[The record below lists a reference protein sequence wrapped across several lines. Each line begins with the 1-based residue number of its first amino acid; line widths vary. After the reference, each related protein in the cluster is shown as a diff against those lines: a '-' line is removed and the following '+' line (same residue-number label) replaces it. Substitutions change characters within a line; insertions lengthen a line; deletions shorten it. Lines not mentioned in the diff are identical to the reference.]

1 MRKILFLEDNKND
14 IDFVQ
19 REILKHWPD
28 VNLVVVSRISDAKK
42 EIEKDDP
49 IDIALFDLNL
59 PDGNSLNLLSELR
72 ETRFGFPIIIL
83 TGIGSEEIATA
94 ALKAGAN
101 DYIPKKYGFEK
112 LIPKHIEYTLKQ
124 LNQNRQDISVLYVE
138 RHKSDLELTSL
149 YLKKQASY
157 IHLIPVSSGEE
168 ALKLLPKKS
177 GQACKFDVLM
187 LDYRLP
193 GMNAIEITRIIRQ
206 ERGLSIA
213 IVIVTGQGDEN
224 TAVEAIKVGVDD
236 YIVKHENYLL
246 RLPSVLTSAFRRRE
260 LERQQKALSQ
270 SEKRFKRLFHDLG
283 DAVFVTR
290 IGEKNKGEILEVNAA
305 AVLQTG
311 YSREELLKMNIIHDL
326 AISGTASFN
335 TIVWENKLLAGE
347 HVCVSEK
354 KRKKDGTAYWTEV
367 IVTPIEFNGE
377 PASLSINH
385 DISILKRAE
394 LIQQIILNIAN
405 LTSLV
410 NGLEQTVE
418 IIQKELGKLM
428 DTKNFYVAL
437 YDKERDYIQLP
448 FFRDEKDEI
457 KEFPAAKTLTGLVI
471 KQGKS
476 ILIDDTETKKL
487 QASGKI
493 ETIGS
498 NSEIWLGVPLKTKGE
513 VIGAFVVQ
521 SYHDSHAFTEK
532 DKEVLEII
540 SHQISL
546 TLERKQEEEKLKKAL
561 EAAKE
566 SDRMKTAFL
575 ANMSHELRT
584 PLNAVIG
591 FSALIDEKTSPEES
605 KKFAELINSSGS
617 SLLEIVDEIFEVTL
631 IERGEVSLN
640 RTEKRIDLFLNDIFQ
655 LMLHRQKN
663 LGNTEVMMEQ
673 INSIETENLVAFTDF
688 EKLKQIFIHLLSN
701 SLKFTSKGLI
711 QFGLMDSE
719 NEESIKFYV
728 RDTGIGIPKEKQ
740 QVIFERFKIVDDTRT
755 REYAGIGNGLFIVQ
769 KFVKLLGGRIQLESI
784 EGEGTTFYFSIP
796 K

>member
-1 MRKILFLEDNKND
+1 MQKILLLEDNKND

-42 EIEKDDP
+42 EIENNGS
-49 IDIALFDLNL
+49 IDIALFDLKL
-59 PDGNSLNLLSELR
+59 PDGNALDLLSELR
-72 ETRFGFPIIIL
+72 ENHINTPVIIL
-83 TGIGSEEIATA
+83 TGIGTEEIATA

-101 DYIPKKYGFEK
+101 DYIPKKHGFEK
-112 LIPKHIEYTLKQ
+112 LIPKHIEHTMQQ
-124 LNQNRQDISVLYVE
+124 LAQNRQDISVLYVE

-149 YLKKQASY
+149 YLKKQAPY
-157 IHLIPVSSGEE
+157 IHLNPVSSGEE
-168 ALKLLPKKS
+168 VLKLLPEKS

-193 GMNAIEITRIIRQ
+193 GMDAIEITRVIRQ
-206 ERGLSIA
+206 ERDLSIA

-236 YIVKHENYLL
+236 YIVKRENYLL

-260 LERQQKALSQ
+260 LERKQKALSQ
-270 SEKRFKRLFHDLG
+270 SEQRFKRLFHDLG

-290 IGEKNKGEILEVNAA
+290 IGENKGEILEVNEA

-311 YSREELLKMNIIHDL
+311 YSREELLKMNIINDL
-326 AISGTASFN
+326 AIAGTASFN
-335 TIVWENKLLAGE
+335 TYVWENKLLAGE
-347 HVCVSEK
+347 HVRVSEK
-354 KRKKDGTAYWTEV
+354 KKKKDGTEYWTEV

-377 PASLSINH
+377 QASLSINH
-385 DISILKRAE
+385 DISTLKRAE
-394 LIQQIILNIAN
+394 IVQQIILNIAN
-405 LTSLV
+405 LTSWATD
-410 NGLEQTVE
+410 LEQTMEV
-418 IIQKELGKLM
+418 IQKELAKLM

-437 YDKERDYIQLP
+437 YDKERDFIQLP
-448 FFRDEKDEI
+448 FFRDEKDDI

-471 KQGKS
+471 KEGKS
-476 ILIDDTETKKL
+476 ILIDDAETSKL

-493 ETIGS
+493 ETIGFD
-498 NSEIWLGVPLKTKGE
+498 SEIWLGVPLKTKDE

-521 SYHDSHAFTEK
+521 SYTDPHAFTEK

-591 FSALIDEKTSPEES
+591 FSALIDENTSPEEN
-605 KKFAELINSSGS
+605 KKFADLINSSGT

-631 IERGEVSLN
+631 IERGEINLN

-663 LGNTEVMMEQ
+663 LGNTEVIMEQ
-673 INSIETENLVAFTDF
+673 KNTIDTGNLVAFTDF

-701 SLKFTSKGLI
+701 SLKFTSKGFI
-711 QFGLMDSE
+711 KFGLMDSE
-719 NEESIKFYV
+719 NEDSFKFYV
-728 RDTGIGIPKEKQ
+728 KDTGLGIPKEKQ
-740 QVIFERFKIVDDTRT
+740 QAIFERFKIVDDTRT
-755 REYAGIGNGLFIVQ
+755 REHAGIGNGLFIVQ
-769 KFVKLLGGRIQLESI
+769 KFVKLLGGRIQLEST
-784 EGEGTTFYFSIP
+784 EGEGTLFYLCIP